1 VLAPVQQAAAN
12 SSCFG
17 GRLRGRMCRT
27 WALVEA
33 ARLAQPL
40 FGNAMDALSHDVLLV
55 GGGGAGLRAAIAA
68 AGVNPKL
75 RIAVVSKVYPMRSH
89 TVSAEGGAAGV
100 VKPDDN
106 LDEHAYDTISGGDW
120 LCDQDAVEAFVKE
133 APQELLQLER
143 WGCPWSRE
151 PDGHIAVRAF
161 GGMKKRR
168 TWFAA
173 DKTGFHMLHTLFQT
187 TLKYEPITRYDE
199 WFVTRL
205 LVDDGRVQGVVA
217 IELMSGKIHAITA
230 KAVILCTGGCGR
242 VFPFTTNANIK
253 NGDGMALAFRAGAPL
268 KDMEF
273 MQYHP
278 TGLPFTGILITEAAR
293 SEGGYM
299 LNKDGYRYLQDYN
312 LGKPQP
318 RPVLR
323 SMELGPRDRLSQAFV
338 KEDQKGRTIQTP
350 YGSIVHLDLRHLG
363 EKVINT
369 KLPFV
374 RELCLKYQNID
385 PVKELIPV
393 RPVVHYMMGGVSTDI
408 EGATPLAGL
417 YAAGEVACVSINGA
431 NRLGSNSLPECLV
444 FGARAGR
451 AAALH
456 AAEQNA
462 PNAKVLAQASD
473 EQRRL
478 ETQFLHKTGGRE
490 HISTIR
496 EEMQTTVEKSAGIY
510 REEAS
515 LTKGTNNLRE
525 LQERYHDINLDD
537 RSRTFN
543 TELEA
548 ALELGFMLD
557 VAESIVQCALH
568 RTESRGA
575 HQRTD
580 FPARDDNKFL
590 AHSLIYRNPDGS
602 SRVEYL
608 PVKITRWAPGERV
621 YGEQTQEQGK
631 QQPQAI
637 SAERAS

>member
-1 VLAPVQQAAAN
+1 
-12 SSCFG
+12 
-17 GRLRGRMCRT
+17 MCRT
-27 WALVEA
+27 RP
-33 ARLAQPL
+33 RLNPTGSWDQW
-40 FGNAMDALSHDVLLV
+40 GSMDVSSHDVLLV

-68 AGVNPKL
+68 AEVNPKL
-75 RIAVVSKVYPMRSH
+75 KIAVVSKVYPMRSH

-100 VKPDDN
+100 AKPDDS

-187 TLKYEPITRYDE
+187 TLKYEPIFRYDE
-199 WFVTRL
+199 WFVTKL

-217 IELMSGKIHAITA
+217 IELMSGRIQAITA

-253 NGDGMALAFRAGAPL
+253 NGDGMALAGRAGAPL

-273 MQYHP
+273 VQYHP

-293 SEGGYM
+293 AEGGYM

-318 RPVLR
+318 KPVLR

-338 KEDQKGRTIQTP
+338 KEDQKGRTLQTP

-363 EKVINT
+363 EKVINA

-385 PVKELIPV
+385 PIKELIPV

-408 EGATPLAGL
+408 TGATPLAGL

-451 AAALH
+451 AAAAF
-456 AAEQNA
+456 AARAESSRPA
-462 PNAKVLAQASD
+462 RSWPRPAMKKKGWKS
-473 EQRRL
+473 
-478 ETQFLHKTGGRE
+478 QFLRKTGGRE
-490 HISTIR
+490 RIATIR
-496 EEMQTTVEKSAGIY
+496 EEMQKTVEQSAGIY
-510 REEAS
+510 REEKS
-515 LTKGTNNLRE
+515 LVEGADKLSE

-543 TELEA
+543 TELEVGAGTWLHAGCGASRLCSVRCTAPNRA
-548 ALELGFMLD
+548 ARIN
-557 VAESIVQCALH
+557 APTSPRA
-568 RTESRGA
+568 T
-575 HQRTD
+575 T
-580 FPARDDNKFL
+580 
-590 AHSLIYRNPDGS
+590 RNS
-602 SRVEYL
+602 WRIL
-608 PVKITRWAPGERV
+608 
-621 YGEQTQEQGK
+621 
-631 QQPQAI
+631 
-637 SAERAS
+637 